1 MKAKLESKRAPK
13 FSQREIETLVD
24 LVSKYKV
31 EIETPYK
38 TPDAKDKR
46 ESAWEAV
53 TNGVNA
59 VSAGVASRSV
69 DKIKKKW
76 SQLKSDARRRWVT
89 LKQSRS
95 LSGGAPPI
103 VSERL
108 SDTYKN
114 IIGYSGFESCDDES
128 EGA

>member
-1 MKAKLESKRAPK
+1 MSKRAPK
-13 FSQREIETLVD
+13 FRQHEIETLVA
-24 LVSKYKV
+24 LVCKYKD
-31 EIETPYK
+31 EIESPYK
-38 TPDAKDKR
+38 DLDAKDKR

-59 VSAGVASRSV
+59 VSACVAGRSV

-76 SQLKSDARRRWVT
+76 SQLKRDARRRWVT

-103 VSERL
+103 PSERL

-114 IIGYSGFESCDDES
+114 ILGYLGFESSDGEA
-128 EGA
+128 EGI